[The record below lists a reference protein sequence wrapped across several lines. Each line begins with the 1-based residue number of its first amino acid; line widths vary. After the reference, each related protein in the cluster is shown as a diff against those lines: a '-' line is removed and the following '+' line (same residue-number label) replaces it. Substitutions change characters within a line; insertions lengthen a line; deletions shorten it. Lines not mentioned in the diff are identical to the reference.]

1 MTCLSYVLKYPRRR
15 LTYPAANGLLLTE
28 FGRVLGEAA
37 LACYPSAKGLQTPG
51 NVRRIMA
58 ISRRNFI
65 VLGASSL
72 GIAACDSAIM
82 GNGVNSNAGQKIDA
96 RVEATKDYLLT
107 QYPGAQSLTE
117 NAKGVL
123 YMPLVT
129 DAGFGFGGAYG
140 RGALQINGMT
150 VDYYSATSASF
161 GFQIGAQQYAHAIF
175 FLTEDALQKFRASN
189 GWAAGAGIEYATP
202 AQGAS
207 IGKDTTELDPVVA
220 LIFGQQ
226 GLIAGATLQGVKY
239 SRIIP

>member
-1 MTCLSYVLKYPRRR
+1 
-15 LTYPAANGLLLTE
+15 
-28 FGRVLGEAA
+28 
-37 LACYPSAKGLQTPG
+37 
-51 NVRRIMA
+51 MA

-129 DAGFGFGGAYG
+129 EAGFGFGGAYG

-161 GFQIGAQQYAHAIF
+161 GFQIGAQQYAHALF
-175 FLTEDALQKFRASN
+175 FMTDAALQDFRRAS
-189 GWAAGAGIEYATP
+189 GWAASADIRYAIP
-202 AQGAS
+202 QEGAS
-207 IGKDTTELDPVVA
+207 IGKETTEMDPVVG

-226 GLIAGATLQGVKY
+226 GLIAGASLAGVKY